1 MPVSNTT
8 AVDILTYESVRQYAR
23 EHGCDRAYGL
33 LLLAGPDGYAGTWE
47 EYNEALYLL
56 DHQLILNEPEE

>member
-1 MPVSNTT
+1 MPTPNNT
-8 AVDILTYESVRQYAR
+8 ADDFITYEDVKQYVRA
-23 EHGCDRAYGL
+23 HGYDSAYGL

-56 DHQLILNEPEE
+56 DRKLILNEPEQ

>member
-1 MPVSNTT
+1 MPAPNTT
-8 AVDILTYESVRQYAR
+8 TADILTYESVKQYAR
-23 EHGCDRAYGL
+23 EHGCSNAYGL

-56 DHQLILNEPEE
+56 DRELILNEPGE